1 MSIIKNYLLV
11 NFSEMSEKDIV
22 DVLAIEQESYGYPW
36 SEKIFYDCINNNYL
50 CRVLTLDDSLIGY
63 LISSLVQDECHIMN
77 LCVKKEYRNFGY
89 GKLILD
95 ELHKELFELK
105 CKIIFLDCRP
115 SNNSALKLYQSLGYN
130 EIGKRRNY
138 YPAPNGYEDAIIL
151 AKDIKK

>member
-1 MSIIKNYLLV
+1 
-11 NFSEMSEKDIV
+11 
-22 DVLAIEQESYGYPW
+22 
-36 SEKIFYDCINNNYL
+36 
-50 CRVLTLDDSLIGY
+50 
-63 LISSLVQDECHIMN
+63 MN

-89 GKLILD
+89 GKLILN

-105 CKIIFLDCRP
+105 CKIIFLECRP

>member
-1 MSIIKNYLLV
+1 MNAS
-11 NFSEMSEKDIV
+11 SGS
-22 DVLAIEQESYGYPW
+22 
-36 SEKIFYDCINNNYL
+36 
-50 CRVLTLDDSLIGY
+50 IGY

-89 GKLILD
+89 GKLILN
-95 ELHKELFELK
+95 ELHKELSELK
-105 CKIIFLDCRP
+105 CKIIFLECRP